1 MVLFSSTIVSL
12 SPFLGG
18 RAASWSSSSAR
29 WIFSFLW
36 RPPTTSPAH
45 FHQPRNPLSFCKY
58 RWLCLDANPL
68 LSFFFKRQVPPGGLG
83 PITKSPRWDF
93 WWFGSCQRFQRVSWV
108 VGGGVHC
115 YIWPI
120 AHSIVCVCVSSSFG
134 TLHTESRTK
143 RDRLNKRTRVEHV
156 RPRII
161 FLTKKKMARP
171 IRIYII
177 STDKRPLNAPSPPGG
192 TCGDFGT
199 WWTCHVMM
207 SRTKWFYSESWGI
220 CVVRHAG
227 QAPPT
232 GHAHSGR
239 QSRGKSLVR
248 SKDPP
253 GLFRFCRGPHSKSI
267 SIGPSHVNEFFF

>member
-68 LSFFFKRQVPPGGLG
+68 LFFCKRQVPPGGLG

-161 FLTKKKMARP
+161 FLTKKKWHDQSESTSSRQ
-171 IRIYII
+171 I
-177 STDKRPLNAPSPPGG
+177 SVLLMHQVPPVGLAG
-192 TCGDFGT
+192 TLGLGERVT
-199 WWTCHVMM
+199 WW
-207 SRTKWFYSESWGI
+207 
-220 CVVRHAG
+220 
-227 QAPPT
+227 
-232 GHAHSGR
+232 
-239 QSRGKSLVR
+239 
-248 SKDPP
+248 
-253 GLFRFCRGPHSKSI
+253 CRGQNDSI
-267 SIGPSHVNEFFF
+267 QNLEAFVLCGMRDKLRPPDTPTPVVSHAESRWFVQKIPPVCAVFVEDPIQSQFL